1 MLSNILRERTSNVR
15 QLSHA
20 VRHKA
25 CGHAF
30 GLRVKAMLL
39 EQCKLF

>member
-1 MLSNILRERTSNVR
+1 MSNILREKNFNVR

-25 CGHAF
+25 YM
-30 GLRVKAMLL
+30 AMLL
-39 EQCKLF
+39 A